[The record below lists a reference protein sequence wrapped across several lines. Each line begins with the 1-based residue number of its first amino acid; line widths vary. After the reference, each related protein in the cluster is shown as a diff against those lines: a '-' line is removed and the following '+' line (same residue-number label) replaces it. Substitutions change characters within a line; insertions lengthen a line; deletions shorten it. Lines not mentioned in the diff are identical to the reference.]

1 MASEEKKAR
10 DRAIRQVKLFESRGA
25 GPSLAE
31 TDAFRCGK
39 CGKRKCTYYQM
50 QVRIAYS
57 SMADKQDLVGF
68 YLTSSNIIDT

>member
-50 QVRIAYS
+50 QVSMQNS
-57 SMADKQDLVGF
+57 SILMKRLVRC
-68 YLTSSNIIDT
+68 YLTQ